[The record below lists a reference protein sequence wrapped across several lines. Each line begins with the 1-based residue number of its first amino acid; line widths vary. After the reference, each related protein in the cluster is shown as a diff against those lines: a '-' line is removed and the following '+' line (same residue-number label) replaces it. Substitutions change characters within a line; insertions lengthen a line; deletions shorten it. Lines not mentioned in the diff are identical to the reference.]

1 MNKVILTGRIGR
13 DAEVKQIGNSYNI
26 SFSLATSERY
36 TKDGERRETT
46 EWHNITAWGERWL
59 KLAQYLTKGKLVTV
73 EGRIHYRESINGESK
88 RHYTDIE
95 MRDVEL
101 LGGGEPQP
109 AATQIP
115 KATAE
120 NLNTIF
126 GNHVAQSTGDLPF

>member
-1 MNKVILTGRIGR
+1 MNKVILIGRIGR
-13 DAEVKQIGNSYNI
+13 DAELKQIGDNYNI

-36 TKDGERRETT
+36 VKDGERREST
-46 EWHNITAWGERWL
+46 EWHSVTAWGERWK

-73 EGRIHYRESINGESK
+73 EGRIHYRKAVTDAGE
-88 RHYTDIE
+88 RYYTDIE

-101 LGGGEPQP
+101 LGGGDAQP
-109 AATQIP
+109 AAIPTP

-126 GNHVAQSTGDLPF
+126 GNA